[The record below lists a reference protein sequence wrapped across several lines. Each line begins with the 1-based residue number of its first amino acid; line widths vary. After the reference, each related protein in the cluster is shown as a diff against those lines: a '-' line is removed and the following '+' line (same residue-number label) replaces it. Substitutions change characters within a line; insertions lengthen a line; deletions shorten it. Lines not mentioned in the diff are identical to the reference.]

1 MKKLSIII
9 MFILVF
15 LQSFAFANNSIDE
28 NTLKKMIG
36 KMLIVGFNE
45 SKINE
50 KSKIV
55 KDIKKYNLGGVIL
68 FDRYYNNK
76 DKIKNISSL
85 KQLKEL
91 TTTLQNISKEPLIIS
106 IDQEGGKVARLKEN
120 IGFIKTLSAKDIASN
135 SLENATITYD
145 KLAKN
150 LRDIGINCN
159 FAPVVD
165 LSIEPKNYVIN
176 QLHRSYGKN
185 PIKVS
190 KYAQTFISSL
200 EKQKIIS
207 TLKHF
212 PGHGSSTTDS
222 HKGFVDVSNTWKE
235 KELIPYKQILKNSN
249 KSMMIMTAHVFN
261 KNLDSKYPATLSKK
275 VNTQLLR
282 NKLNYKGVI
291 ISDDMQMKAISS
303 HYSLEKSVVLAINSG
318 VDILLFGN
326 QLDYISTDKI
336 INTIYKNIKNHNIS
350 IQKIVLANKRIDTL
364 KSTIKTPSF

>member
-1 MKKLSIII
+1 MKKILLIII
-9 MFILVF
+9 LVITF
-15 LQSFAFANNSIDE
+15 LQGFAFANESIDE
-28 NTLKKMIG
+28 TTLKKMIG

-45 SKINE
+45 SKVNE
-50 KSKIV
+50 NSKIV
-55 KDIKKYNLGGVIL
+55 KDIKKYNLSGVIL
-68 FDRYYNNK
+68 FDRYYTNRNK
-76 DKIKNISSL
+76 VKNIVSL
-85 KQLKEL
+85 KQVKQL

-120 IGFIKTLSAKDIASN
+120 IGFIETPSAKDIASN
-135 SLENATITYD
+135 SLENATNIYN

-150 LRDIGINCN
+150 LKDIGINCD

-176 QLHRSYGKN
+176 QLNRSYGKE

-190 KYAQTFISSL
+190 KYAQTFITSL
-200 EKQKIIS
+200 EKQNIIS

-222 HKGFVDVSNTWKE
+222 HKGFVDITNTWSK
-235 KELIPYKQILKNSN
+235 KELKPYKEILKNNN
-249 KSMMIMTAHVFN
+249 KSMMIMTAHVYN

-282 NKLNYKGVI
+282 DKLNYKGVI

-303 HYSLEKSVVLAINSG
+303 HYSLEKSVILAINSG
-318 VDILLFGN
+318 IDILLFGN
-326 QLDYISTDKI
+326 QLDYTSTDKI
-336 INTIYKNIKNHNIS
+336 INTIYKNVMNKNIS
-350 IQKIVLANKRIDTL
+350 IEKIVLANKRIDKL
-364 KSTIKTPSF
+364 KATIKE